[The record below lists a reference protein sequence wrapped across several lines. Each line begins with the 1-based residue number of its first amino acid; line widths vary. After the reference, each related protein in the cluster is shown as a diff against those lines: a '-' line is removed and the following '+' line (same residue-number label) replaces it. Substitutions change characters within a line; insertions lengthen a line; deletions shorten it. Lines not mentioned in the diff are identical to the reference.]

1 MYIKELSKII
11 NNLNTVF
18 LVQALY
24 LKFIV
29 MLLNIYFTL
38 NFFCIIITKYANSL
52 NPIFYIWR

>member
-38 NFFCIIITKYANSL
+38 NFFCIIITKYAISL